1 MMSVTGTEPLAT
13 RRHGEI
19 QLILGPMFSGKTS
32 ELMRRVRRYRLF
44 NKCLL
49 LSYKVPSL
57 VFARSLCMLSST
69 ILAYMST
76 SLQMGLSA
84 TLAG

>member
-1 MMSVTGTEPLAT
+1 MAVSGGSASVISVTGTEPLAT

-49 LSYKVPSL
+49 LSYKVLKSH
-57 VFARSLCMLSST
+57 
-69 ILAYMST
+69 
-76 SLQMGLSA
+76 SA
-84 TLAG
+84 Q